1 MSLADVTARLEAL
14 EEHYRTYTRG
24 NRDQPP
30 KPKGF
35 GKLFRRWFTYN
46 AQEIEPVHQQY
57 LEGAEALTKE
67 LAEAVAAL
75 PDEDRAAGAEAADR
89 ALSLMLGEKPEDLPN
104 ERRLYLIAAEALAA
118 PLLPLLDREKLAR
131 QRERMLALTPKRFM
145 FPKQLELLAEMERLL
160 GEQ

>member
-14 EEHYRTYTRG
+14 EEHYRAYVLAYRE
-24 NRDQPP
+24 QPP

-46 AQEIEPVHQQY
+46 AQETEPVHREF

-75 PDEDRAAGAEAADR
+75 PEEDKAPGAEAADR
-89 ALSLMLGEKPEDLPN
+89 ALSLMLGEKPSDLPN

-118 PLLPLLDREKLAR
+118 PLLPLTDREQLTR
-131 QRERMLALTPKRFM
+131 QRERMLALTPKRLM
-145 FPKQLELLAEMERLL
+145 FPKQLELLEEMERLL

>member
-1 MSLADVTARLEAL
+1 MSLTAVNARLEAL
-14 EEHYRTYTRG
+14 EEHYRAYTLG
-24 NRDQPP
+24 DRDRSP

-46 AQEIEPVHQQY
+46 AQEIEPVHREF
-57 LEGAEALTKE
+57 LEGTEALTKE

-75 PDEDRAAGAEAADR
+75 PEEEKPAGTEAADR
-89 ALSLMLGEKPEDLPN
+89 ALTLMLGEKPGDLPN
-104 ERRLYLIAAEALAA
+104 ERRLYLVAAEALAA
-118 PLLPLLDREKLAR
+118 PLLPFLDKEKLAR
-131 QRERMLALTPKRFM
+131 QRDRMVSLTPKRFL